1 LAFSPGYQADLE
13 KSCEE
18 MDMKAL
24 VTGGAG
30 FIGSH
35 LCEHLIKKGLGVV
48 GIDNFM
54 DYYHRSLKEANIAG
68 LRKNRNFE
76 FVETS
81 LLEVDLAK
89 FLDGIDVIFHQS
101 AQAGVRASWGQNFKV
116 YSDNNILATQMLLE
130 ACRQSPVKRF
140 VYASSSS
147 VYGDTKD
154 LPMNESSL
162 PCPVSPY
169 GVSKLA
175 AEHLC
180 FLYYKNFGIP
190 TVSLRYFTVYGP
202 RQRPDMA
209 FHRFFRW
216 ALEDKPLKVYGDGE
230 QSRDFTHVDDIVEA
244 NWLASEKALPGE
256 VFNIGGGSR
265 ITLNEVIE
273 IIKEIAGREIGVNYH
288 SKQKG
293 DVRHTVADMTKA
305 KEKLGY
311 EPKVS
316 IENGLRT
323 EYEWVKK
330 LVE

>member
-1 LAFSPGYQADLE
+1 M
-13 KSCEE
+13 KS
-18 MDMKAL
+18 L
-24 VTGGAG
+24 VTGAAG

-35 LCEHLIKKGLGVV
+35 LCEYLIEKGFQVV

-54 DYYHRSLKEANIAG
+54 DYYPRSIKEANIAD
-68 LRKNRNFE
+68 LRRDKNFK
-76 FVETS
+76 FVEAN
-81 LLEVDLAK
+81 LLEVDFGKL
-89 FLDGIDVIFHQS
+89 LNGIDVVFHQS
-101 AQAGVRASWGQNFKV
+101 AQAGVRASWGKTFKI
-116 YSDNNILATQMLLE
+116 YCDNNILATQMLLE
-130 ACRQSPVKRF
+130 ACRESPVKKF

-154 LPMNESSL
+154 LPMRESSL

-175 AEHLC
+175 AEHFC

-190 TVSLRYFTVYGP
+190 TISLRYFTVYGA

-209 FHRFFRW
+209 FHRFLRW
-216 ALEDKPLKVYGDGE
+216 ALENQTLKVYGDGE

-244 NWLASEKALPGE
+244 NWLAFEKALPGE

-265 ITLNEVIE
+265 ITLNGVIE
-273 IIKEIAGREIGVNYH
+273 IIMEITGRELEVDYEG
-288 SKQKG
+288 KQKG
-293 DVRHTVADMTKA
+293 DVRHTMADMAKA

-311 EPKVS
+311 KPKVL
-316 IENGLRT
+316 IQDGLKT
-323 EYEWVKK
+323 EYDWIRG

>member
-1 LAFSPGYQADLE
+1 M
-13 KSCEE
+13 KS
-18 MDMKAL
+18 L
-24 VTGGAG
+24 VTGAAG

-35 LCEHLIKKGLGVV
+35 LCEYLIEKGFQVV

-54 DYYHRSLKEANIAG
+54 DYYPRSIKEANIAD
-68 LRKNRNFE
+68 LRRNKNFK
-76 FVETS
+76 FVEAN
-81 LLEVDLAK
+81 LFEVDLVK
-89 FLDGIDVIFHQS
+89 LMDGIDVVFHQS
-101 AQAGVRASWGQNFKV
+101 AQAGVRASWGKTFKI
-116 YSDNNILATQMLLE
+116 YCDNNILATQMLLE
-130 ACRQSPVKRF
+130 ACRESPVKKF

-147 VYGDTKD
+147 VYGETKD
-154 LPMNESSL
+154 LPMRESSL

-190 TVSLRYFTVYGP
+190 TISLRYFTVYGA

-209 FHRFFRW
+209 FHRFLRW
-216 ALEDKPLKVYGDGE
+216 ALENQTLKVYGDGE

-244 NWLASEKALPGE
+244 NWLAFEKALPGE

-265 ITLNEVIE
+265 ITLNGVIE
-273 IIKEIAGREIGVNYH
+273 IIMEITGRELEVDYEG
-288 SKQKG
+288 KQKG
-293 DVRHTVADMTKA
+293 DVRHTMADMAKA

-311 EPKVS
+311 KPKVL
-316 IENGLRT
+316 IQDGLKT
-323 EYEWVKK
+323 EYDWIRG

>member
-1 LAFSPGYQADLE
+1 
-13 KSCEE
+13 
-18 MDMKAL
+18 MKAL
-24 VTGGAG
+24 VTGAAG

-35 LCEHLIKKGLGVV
+35 LSEYLVKKGFQVV

-54 DYYHRSLKEANIAG
+54 DYYPRSIKEANIVD
-68 LRKNRNFE
+68 LRRDKNFQ
-76 FVETS
+76 FVEAN
-81 LLEVDLAK
+81 LIEVDFGKLLK
-89 FLDGIDVIFHQS
+89 GIDVVFHQS
-101 AQAGVRASWGQNFKV
+101 AQAGVRASWGKTFKI
-116 YSDNNILATQMLLE
+116 YCDNNILATQMLLE
-130 ACRQSPVKRF
+130 ACRESPVKKF

-154 LPMNESSL
+154 LPMRESSL

-190 TVSLRYFTVYGP
+190 TISLRYFTVYGA

-209 FHRFFRW
+209 FHRFLRW
-216 ALEDKPLKVYGDGE
+216 ALENQPLKVYGDGE

-244 NWLASEKALPGE
+244 NWLAFEKGLPGE

-265 ITLNEVIE
+265 ITLNGVIE
-273 IIKEIAGREIGVNYH
+273 IIMEIAGRELEIDYEA
-288 SKQKG
+288 KQKG
-293 DVRHTVADMTKA
+293 DVRHTMADMTKA

-311 EPKVS
+311 KPKVL
-316 IENGLRT
+316 IQDGLKT
-323 EYEWVKK
+323 EYDWIKGLFE
-330 LVE
+330 

>member
-1 LAFSPGYQADLE
+1 M
-13 KSCEE
+13 KS
-18 MDMKAL
+18 L
-24 VTGGAG
+24 VTGAAG

-35 LCEHLIKKGLGVV
+35 LCEYLVEKGFQVV

-54 DYYHRSLKEANIAG
+54 DYYPRSIKEANIAD
-68 LRKNRNFE
+68 LRRDKNFK
-76 FVETS
+76 FVEAS
-81 LLEVDLAK
+81 LLEVDLVK
-89 FLDGIDVIFHQS
+89 LMDGIDVVFHQS
-101 AQAGVRASWGQNFKV
+101 AQAGVRASWGKTFKI
-116 YSDNNILATQMLLE
+116 YCDNNILATQMLLE
-130 ACRQSPVKRF
+130 ACRESPVKKF

-154 LPMNESSL
+154 LPMRESSL

-190 TVSLRYFTVYGP
+190 TIALRYFTVYGA

-216 ALEDKPLKVYGDGE
+216 ALENQTLKVYGDGE

-244 NWLASEKALPGE
+244 NWLAFEKALPGE

-265 ITLNEVIE
+265 ITLNGVIE
-273 IIKEIAGREIGVNYH
+273 IIMEIAGRELEVDYED
-288 SKQKG
+288 KQKG
-293 DVRHTVADMTKA
+293 DVRHTMADMAKA

-311 EPKVS
+311 KPKVL
-316 IENGLRT
+316 IQDGLKT
-323 EYEWVKK
+323 EYDWIRG

>member
-1 LAFSPGYQADLE
+1 
-13 KSCEE
+13 
-18 MDMKAL
+18 
-24 VTGGAG
+24 VTGVAG

-35 LCEHLIKKGLGVV
+35 LCEYLIEKGFEVV
-48 GIDNFM
+48 GIDSFM
-54 DYYHRSLKEANIAG
+54 DYYPRSIKEANIAD
-68 LRKNRNFE
+68 LRKDQNFE
-76 FVETS
+76 FVEAS
-81 LLEVDLAK
+81 LLEVDLAEL
-89 FLDGIDVIFHQS
+89 LDGIDVVFHQS
-101 AQAGVRASWGQNFKV
+101 AQAGVRASWGQTFKI
-116 YSDNNILATQMLLE
+116 YSDNNILATQKLLE
-130 ACRQSPVKRF
+130 ACRKSPVRKF

-154 LPMNESSL
+154 LPMRESSL

-190 TVSLRYFTVYGP
+190 AVSLRYFTVYGA

-216 ALEDKPLKVYGDGE
+216 ALEDKPLEVYGDGE
-230 QSRDFTHVDDIVEA
+230 QSRDFTHVTDIVEA
-244 NWLASEKALPGE
+244 NWLAFEKALPGE

-273 IIKEIAGREIGVNYH
+273 IIEEIVGRELEVYYQGV
-288 SKQKG
+288 QKG
-293 DVRHTVADMTKA
+293 DVRHTLADMTKA

-311 EPKVS
+311 KPKVS
-316 IENGLRT
+316 IQDGLKT
-323 EYEWVKK
+323 EYEWIRS

>member
-1 LAFSPGYQADLE
+1 M
-13 KSCEE
+13 KS
-18 MDMKAL
+18 L
-24 VTGGAG
+24 VTGAAG

-35 LCEHLIKKGLGVV
+35 LCEYLIEKGFQVV

-54 DYYHRSLKEANIAG
+54 DYYPRSIKEANIAD
-68 LRKNRNFE
+68 LRRDKNFK
-76 FVETS
+76 FVEAN
-81 LLEVDLAK
+81 LLEVDFGKL
-89 FLDGIDVIFHQS
+89 LNGIDVVFHQS
-101 AQAGVRASWGQNFKV
+101 AQAGVRASWGKTFKI
-116 YSDNNILATQMLLE
+116 YCDNNILATQMLLE
-130 ACRQSPVKRF
+130 ACRESPVKKF

-154 LPMNESSL
+154 LPMRESSL

-190 TVSLRYFTVYGP
+190 TVSLRYFTVYGA

-209 FHRFFRW
+209 FHRFLRW
-216 ALEDKPLKVYGDGE
+216 ALENQTLKVYGDGE

-244 NWLASEKALPGE
+244 NWLAFEKALPGE

-265 ITLNEVIE
+265 ITLNGVIE
-273 IIKEIAGREIGVNYH
+273 IIMEIAGRELEVDYEA
-288 SKQKG
+288 KQKG
-293 DVRHTVADMTKA
+293 DVRHTMADMAKA

-311 EPKVS
+311 KPKVL
-316 IENGLRT
+316 IQDGLKT
-323 EYEWVKK
+323 EYDWIRG

>member
-1 LAFSPGYQADLE
+1 M
-13 KSCEE
+13 KS
-18 MDMKAL
+18 L
-24 VTGGAG
+24 VTGAAG

-35 LCEHLIKKGLGVV
+35 LCEYLIEKGFQVV

-54 DYYHRSLKEANIAG
+54 DYYPRSIKEANIAD
-68 LRKNRNFE
+68 LRRDKNFK
-76 FVETS
+76 FVEAN
-81 LLEVDLAK
+81 LLEVDLVK
-89 FLDGIDVIFHQS
+89 LMDGIDVVFHQS
-101 AQAGVRASWGQNFKV
+101 AQAGVRASWGKTFKI
-116 YSDNNILATQMLLE
+116 YCDNNILATQMLLE
-130 ACRQSPVKRF
+130 ACRESPVKKF

-154 LPMNESSL
+154 LPMRESSL

-190 TVSLRYFTVYGP
+190 TISLRYFTVYGA

-209 FHRFFRW
+209 FHRFLRW
-216 ALEDKPLKVYGDGE
+216 ALENQTLKVYGDGE

-244 NWLASEKALPGE
+244 NWLAFEKALPGE

-265 ITLNEVIE
+265 ITLNGVIE
-273 IIKEIAGREIGVNYH
+273 IIMEITGRELEVDYEG
-288 SKQKG
+288 KQKG
-293 DVRHTVADMTKA
+293 DVRHTMADMAKA

-311 EPKVS
+311 KPKVL
-316 IENGLRT
+316 IQDGLKT
-323 EYEWVKK
+323 EYDWIRG

>member
-1 LAFSPGYQADLE
+1 M
-13 KSCEE
+13 KS
-18 MDMKAL
+18 L
-24 VTGGAG
+24 VTGAAG

-35 LCEHLIKKGLGVV
+35 LCEYLVEKGFQVV

-54 DYYHRSLKEANIAG
+54 DYYPRSIKEANIAD
-68 LRKNRNFE
+68 LRRDKNFK
-76 FVETS
+76 FVEAS
-81 LLEVDLAK
+81 LLELDLVK
-89 FLDGIDVIFHQS
+89 LMDGIDVVFHQS
-101 AQAGVRASWGQNFKV
+101 AQAGVRASWGKTFKI
-116 YSDNNILATQMLLE
+116 YCDNNILATQMLLE
-130 ACRQSPVKRF
+130 ACRESPVKKF

-154 LPMNESSL
+154 LPMRESSL

-190 TVSLRYFTVYGP
+190 TIALRYFTVYGA

-216 ALEDKPLKVYGDGE
+216 ALENQTLKVYGDGE

-244 NWLASEKALPGE
+244 NWLAFEKALPGE

-265 ITLNEVIE
+265 ITLNGVIE
-273 IIKEIAGREIGVNYH
+273 IIMEIAGRELEVDYED
-288 SKQKG
+288 KQKG
-293 DVRHTVADMTKA
+293 DVRHTMADMAKA

-311 EPKVS
+311 KPKVL
-316 IENGLRT
+316 IQDGLKT
-323 EYEWVKK
+323 EYDWIRG

>member
-1 LAFSPGYQADLE
+1 M
-13 KSCEE
+13 KS
-18 MDMKAL
+18 L
-24 VTGGAG
+24 VTGAAG

-35 LCEHLIKKGLGVV
+35 LSEYLVEKGFQVV

-54 DYYHRSLKEANIAG
+54 DYYPRSIKEANIAD
-68 LRKNRNFE
+68 LRRDKNFK
-76 FVETS
+76 FVEAN
-81 LLEVDLAK
+81 LLEVDLVK
-89 FLDGIDVIFHQS
+89 LMDGIDVVFHQS
-101 AQAGVRASWGQNFKV
+101 AQAGVRASWGKTFKI
-116 YSDNNILATQMLLE
+116 YCDNNILATQMLLE
-130 ACRQSPVKRF
+130 ACRESPVKKF

-154 LPMNESSL
+154 LPMRESSL

-190 TVSLRYFTVYGP
+190 TISLRYFTVYGA

-216 ALEDKPLKVYGDGE
+216 ALENQTLKVYGDGE
-230 QSRDFTHVDDIVEA
+230 QSRDFTHVNDIVEA
-244 NWLASEKALPGE
+244 NWLAFEKALPGE

-265 ITLNEVIE
+265 ITLNGVIE
-273 IIKEIAGREIGVNYH
+273 IIMEIAGRELEVDYEA
-288 SKQKG
+288 KQKG
-293 DVRHTVADMTKA
+293 DVRHTMADMAKA

-311 EPKVS
+311 KPKVL
-316 IENGLRT
+316 IQDGLKT
-323 EYEWVKK
+323 EYDWIKG

>member
-1 LAFSPGYQADLE
+1 M
-13 KSCEE
+13 KS
-18 MDMKAL
+18 L
-24 VTGGAG
+24 VTGAAG

-35 LCEHLIKKGLGVV
+35 LSEYLVKKGFQVV

-54 DYYHRSLKEANIAG
+54 DYYPRSIKEANIAD
-68 LRKNRNFE
+68 LRRDKNFK
-76 FVETS
+76 FVEAN
-81 LLEVDLAK
+81 LLEVDLVK
-89 FLDGIDVIFHQS
+89 LMDGIDVVFHQS
-101 AQAGVRASWGQNFKV
+101 AQAGVRASWGKTFKI
-116 YSDNNILATQMLLE
+116 YCDNNILATQMLLE
-130 ACRQSPVKRF
+130 ACRESPVKKF

-154 LPMNESSL
+154 LPMRESSL

-190 TVSLRYFTVYGP
+190 TIALRYFTVYGA

-209 FHRFFRW
+209 FHRFLRW
-216 ALEDKPLKVYGDGE
+216 ALENQTLKVYGDGE
-230 QSRDFTHVDDIVEA
+230 QSRDFTHVNDIVEA
-244 NWLASEKALPGE
+244 NWLAFEKALPGE

-265 ITLNEVIE
+265 ITLNGVIE
-273 IIKEIAGREIGVNYH
+273 IIMEIAGRELEVDYEA
-288 SKQKG
+288 KQKG
-293 DVRHTVADMTKA
+293 DVRHTMADMAKA

-311 EPKVS
+311 KPKVL
-316 IENGLRT
+316 IQDGLKT
-323 EYEWVKK
+323 EYDWIRG

>member
-1 LAFSPGYQADLE
+1 M
-13 KSCEE
+13 KS
-18 MDMKAL
+18 L
-24 VTGGAG
+24 VTGAAG

-35 LCEHLIKKGLGVV
+35 LCEYLVEKGFQVV

-54 DYYHRSLKEANIAG
+54 DYYPRSIKEANIAD
-68 LRKNRNFE
+68 LRRDKNFK
-76 FVETS
+76 FVEAN
-81 LLEVDLAK
+81 LLEVDLVK
-89 FLDGIDVIFHQS
+89 LMDGIDVVFHQS
-101 AQAGVRASWGQNFKV
+101 AQAGVRASWGKTFKI
-116 YSDNNILATQMLLE
+116 YCDNNILATQMLLE
-130 ACRQSPVKRF
+130 ACRESPVKKF

-154 LPMNESSL
+154 LPMRESSL

-190 TVSLRYFTVYGP
+190 AISLRYFTVYGA

-216 ALEDKPLKVYGDGE
+216 ALENQTLKVYGDGE

-244 NWLASEKALPGE
+244 NWLAFEKALPGE

-265 ITLNEVIE
+265 ITLNGVIE
-273 IIKEIAGREIGVNYH
+273 IIKEIAGRELEVDYEA
-288 SKQKG
+288 KQKG
-293 DVRHTVADMTKA
+293 DVRHTMADMAKA

-311 EPKVS
+311 KPKVL
-316 IENGLRT
+316 IQDGLKT
-323 EYEWVKK
+323 EYDWIKG

>member
-1 LAFSPGYQADLE
+1 M
-13 KSCEE
+13 KS
-18 MDMKAL
+18 L
-24 VTGGAG
+24 VTGAAG

-35 LCEHLIKKGLGVV
+35 LCEYLIEKGFQVV

-54 DYYHRSLKEANIAG
+54 DYYPRSIKEANIAD
-68 LRKNRNFE
+68 LRRNKNFK
-76 FVETS
+76 FVEAN
-81 LLEVDLAK
+81 LFEVDLVK
-89 FLDGIDVIFHQS
+89 LMDGIDVVFHQS
-101 AQAGVRASWGQNFKV
+101 AQAGVRASWGKTFKI
-116 YSDNNILATQMLLE
+116 YCDNNILATQMLLE
-130 ACRQSPVKRF
+130 ACRESPVKKF

-154 LPMNESSL
+154 LPMRESSL

-190 TVSLRYFTVYGP
+190 TISLRYFTVYGA

-209 FHRFFRW
+209 FHRFLRW
-216 ALEDKPLKVYGDGE
+216 ALENQTLKVYGDGE

-244 NWLASEKALPGE
+244 NWLAFEKALPGE

-265 ITLNEVIE
+265 ITLNGVIE
-273 IIKEIAGREIGVNYH
+273 IIMEITGRELEVDYEG
-288 SKQKG
+288 KQKG
-293 DVRHTVADMTKA
+293 DVRHTMADMAKA

-311 EPKVS
+311 KPKVL
-316 IENGLRT
+316 IQDGLKT
-323 EYEWVKK
+323 EYDWIRG

>member
-1 LAFSPGYQADLE
+1 M
-13 KSCEE
+13 KS
-18 MDMKAL
+18 L
-24 VTGGAG
+24 VTGAAG

-35 LCEHLIKKGLGVV
+35 LCEHLVEKGFQVV

-54 DYYHRSLKEANIAG
+54 DYYPRSIKEASISD
-68 LRKNRNFE
+68 LRKHQNFE
-76 FVETS
+76 FIEAS
-81 LLEVDLAK
+81 LLGIDLAEL
-89 FLDGIDVIFHQS
+89 LDGIDVVFHQS
-101 AQAGVRASWGQNFKV
+101 AQAGVRASWGQNFKI

-130 ACRQSPVKRF
+130 AFRKRPVNKF
-140 VYASSSS
+140 IYASSSS

-154 LPMNESSL
+154 LPMRESSL

-190 TVSLRYFTVYGP
+190 VVSLRYFTVYGA

-209 FHRFFRW
+209 FHRFFKW

-244 NWLASEKALPGE
+244 NWLALEKAFPGE

-265 ITLNEVIE
+265 ITLNGVIE
-273 IIKEIAGREIGVNYH
+273 IIKEIAGRELEVVYEA
-288 SKQKG
+288 KQKG
-293 DVRHTVADMTKA
+293 DVRHTMADMTKA

-311 EPKVS
+311 KPKVS
-316 IENGLRT
+316 IEDGLRT
-323 EYEWVKK
+323 EYEWIRG